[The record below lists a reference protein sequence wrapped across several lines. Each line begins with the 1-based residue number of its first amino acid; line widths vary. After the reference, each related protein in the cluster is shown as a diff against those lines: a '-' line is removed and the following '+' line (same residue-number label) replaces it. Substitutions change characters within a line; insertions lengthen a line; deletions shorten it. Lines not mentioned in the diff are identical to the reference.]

1 MINKIINYIY
11 NFDVMGPIPKL
22 YIFNKE
28 RYQSIFSLIVSLLV
42 IILSIIYIFYSLI
55 DYFKN
60 EKPTVVYSK
69 SNDKSEQRKI
79 NLKDMLLMFQSID
92 YKSMKK
98 INDSFI
104 DFETTYTEIYD
115 NAKVNYLILNA
126 KKCKPG
132 ENMNKNYERYL
143 KEKINELSQEQIQE
157 DKNVEDFYCISSDSS
172 DISLF
177 YNPNIGYSYIDL
189 NIILKNQSM
198 YIPEDLAL
206 MIVYENNLIN
216 HDDKKVPISESI
228 SYDFIRVFNSK
239 NYYSINFKF
248 QYLKYETDDGL
259 FFDNLKYLKGVSF
272 LDMTYF
278 IDNQQDIDL
287 EKNYMEY
294 NYSKIGTISFSL
306 NKSNYDFYRRTYKK
320 VQTLLAEIMSI
331 VSILFEIGRQ
341 IVAFINE
348 KKMSVDI
355 IRKLFNIDNKYN
367 KNKFNISDNRI
378 KLFPDKI
385 NNSFILSEKNSI
397 NIESTKI
404 KYNPPETKNEKV
416 FRHMNIFHIIKSFIC
431 NDNKSKLISLC
442 HDLITEDLCVEN
454 ILEKFYNLRRI
465 YHSISDNDKYKLGLN
480 KEHKFREIN
489 SKINDIYIELKKAK
503 SKNDNFNT

>member
-11 NFDVMGPIPKL
+11 NFDVMGPNPKL
-22 YIFNKE
+22 YIFKKE
-28 RYQSIFSLIVSLLV
+28 RYQSLFSLTISILV
-42 IILSIIYIFYSLI
+42 IILSIIYILYSLV
-55 DYFKN
+55 DYIKN
-60 EKPTVVYSK
+60 DKPTVVYSK

-79 NLKDMLLMFQSID
+79 NLKNMLLMFQLVD

-98 INDSFI
+98 INDSII
-104 DFETTYTEIYD
+104 DFETIYTEIYD
-115 NAKVNYLILNA
+115 NAKVNYLVLNA

-143 KEKINELSQEQIQE
+143 KEKINELTQEQVQE
-157 DKNVEDFYCISSDSS
+157 DKNVEDFYCISSDNS

-189 NIILKNQSM
+189 NIILKNQSI
-198 YIPEDLAL
+198 YIPEDLVL

-216 HDDKKVPISESI
+216 HDDKEVPISESI

-259 FFDNLKYLKGVSF
+259 FFDNLKKLEGMSF

-278 IDNQQDIDL
+278 IDNQQDFDL
-287 EKNYMEY
+287 EKNFMEH
-294 NYSKIGTISFSL
+294 NSSKIGTISFFL

-320 VQTLLAEIMSI
+320 VQALLAEIMSI

-341 IVAFINE
+341 IVTFINE

-367 KNKFNISDNRI
+367 KNKFNISDNRL
-378 KLFPDKI
+378 KLMPEKI

-397 NIESTKI
+397 NIECTKI
-404 KYNPPETKNEKV
+404 TIKPPETKNEKI
-416 FRHMNIFHIIKSFIC
+416 FRHINIFHIIRSFIC

-442 HDLITEDLCVEN
+442 HDFITEDMCVEN
-454 ILEKFYNLRRI
+454 ILEKLYNLRRI

-480 KEHKFREIN
+480 KEPKFRQIN
-489 SKINDIYIELKKAK
+489 SKINDIYIELEKAK
-503 SKNDNFNT
+503 SKQDNYNT